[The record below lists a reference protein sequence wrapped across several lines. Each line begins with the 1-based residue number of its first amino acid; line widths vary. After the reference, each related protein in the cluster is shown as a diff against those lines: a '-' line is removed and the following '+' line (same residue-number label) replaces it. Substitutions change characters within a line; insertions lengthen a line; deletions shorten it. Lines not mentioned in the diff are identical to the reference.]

1 VDEENLETANGRL
14 WGAELVMNS
23 FVGPPVAGFLLAIAF
38 ALPFFVDAGTFA
50 VAAALIFAIA
60 GDFRPKSDAARLSE
74 RSFVG
79 ELKEGVRW
87 LWHHPLFRP
96 MAICLGVINAMFSLA
111 FATYVLFAQEI
122 LELSASQFGLLL
134 TAGAAGGVVGSFASA
149 GISKRIGQGAS
160 LFLTLW
166 VGAATLLVTGLTSS
180 ATVIWVMLGIGTLV
194 GTLWNVITVSL
205 RQALIPD
212 HLLGRVN
219 SVYRFFGWGM
229 MPIGSVLGGA
239 IVWLTEPALGR
250 EWALRAPFLFAAVVH
265 LAVLVYALPNLNSR
279 RIEEARQMAKVQVSS
294 EEPSAEASEEV

>member
-1 VDEENLETANGRL
+1 
-14 WGAELVMNS
+14 
-23 FVGPPVAGFLLAIAF
+23 
-38 ALPFFVDAGTFA
+38 
-50 VAAALIFAIA
+50 
-60 GDFRPKSDAARLSE
+60 
-74 RSFVG
+74 
-79 ELKEGVRW
+79 
-87 LWHHPLFRP
+87 

-294 EEPSAEASEEV
+294 EDPSAEASEEV